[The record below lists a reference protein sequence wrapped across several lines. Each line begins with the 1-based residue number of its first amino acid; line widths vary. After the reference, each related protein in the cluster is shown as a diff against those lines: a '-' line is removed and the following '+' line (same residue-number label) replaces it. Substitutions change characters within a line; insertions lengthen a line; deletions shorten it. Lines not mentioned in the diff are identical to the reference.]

1 MWGIASVPTMKP
13 SPSYLTRNRH
23 GTFYFRIVIPRP
35 LRALLHGQ
43 REVRHTLKTDS
54 ERLARKRARQYV
66 ARYEA
71 VFDKVVNM
79 VERDELGLTEADY
92 KELMELVPDFSSPQD
107 ESNPAEPVLYA
118 LAEWSAKPAW
128 SMHPEMLSR
137 GTPLAGTR
145 SYSSDL

>member
-1 MWGIASVPTMKP
+1 MGHRFGAQHETF
-13 SPSYLTRNRH
+13 PSYLTRNRH

-43 REVRHTLKTDS
+43 REVRRTLKTDS

-92 KELMELVPDFSSPQD
+92 KELMELLPDTKPTPDFSSPQD
-107 ESNPAEPVLYA
+107 KTNQPSPFFPRRKSRPA
-118 LAEWSAKPAW
+118 SA
-128 SMHPEMLSR
+128 
-137 GTPLAGTR
+137 AGK
-145 SYSSDL
+145 